1 MVWIRVVV
9 VEVMKCGGF
18 IEVKERIKS
27 ILFQIGYNIREK
39 EKLRMFLRILV
50 LVI

>member
-1 MVWIRVVV
+1 MVGKNGKIPIKRLIQRGSHMAWTRVVV

-27 ILFQIGYNIREK
+27 ISF
-39 EKLRMFLRILV
+39 
-50 LVI
+50 